1 MKSLAKQTYKMM
13 IKENGGLSLM
23 DWQIDEVLNLAIL
36 EGCSMTAEEQEQ
48 FEKEYLNK
56 QFLD

>member
-13 IKENGGLSLM
+13 IKENGGFPLM
-23 DWQIDEVLNLAIL
+23 EWQIDEVLNLAIL
-36 EGCSMTAEEQEQ
+36 EGCSMTQEEQQ
-48 FEKEYLNK
+48 HFENEYLNK